1 MKKKYRRAVYYLLAY
16 IICAVVWPFWILSE
30 IGKIIDKTVG
40 VVVQRVS
47 EWLQTKL
54 KVSRYDPD

>member
-16 IICAVVWPFWILSE
+16 IICTVVWPFWVLSE

-40 VVVQRVS
+40 VVVQRVA

-54 KVSRYDPD
+54 KVSKHDPD

>member
-16 IICAVVWPFWILSE
+16 IICTVVWPFWILSE

-40 VVVQRVS
+40 VVVQRVA
-47 EWLQTKL
+47 EWLQTNL
-54 KVSRYDPD
+54 KVSKHDPD